1 MSDPAAPADTQN
13 SERHAKNVII
23 DLNTADEATLA
34 GLPMVGPEKARMLV
48 QHRPYKK
55 WRDIEKIPGMGGG
68 MVDILAMAGVQ
79 IGDGGEP
86 SEADARP

>member
-1 MSDPAAPADTQN
+1 MSDPAAPAGTRH

-48 QHRPYKK
+48 EHRPYKK
-55 WRDIEKIPGMGGG
+55 WMDIEKIQGMGGG

-79 IGDGGEP
+79 IGDGGE
-86 SEADARP
+86 SRVA